1 MRCLR
6 GEEGREGVA
15 LQSLEWSECDI
26 LRTPSP
32 SLYITGTFSSVSSER
47 RVRVRVRVESLFL
60 YLAAS
65 HCSQPN
71 HSRGT
76 IKSTVTTSVHEPAR
90 FDRNTKTMRDDQTQP
105 TSLSLASFFRSGRF
119 GRWNVVW
126 LALASHTQ
134 ATTVVRRKRG
144 GSGSPPIC
152 FFFPRQP
159 PTQHQSIENHRT
171 ANPRPRIIQSI
182 NSRKKTETHTW

>member
-1 MRCLR
+1 
-6 GEEGREGVA
+6 

-144 GSGSPPIC
+144 GSGSPPVC
-152 FFFPRQP
+152 VFFSTTTP